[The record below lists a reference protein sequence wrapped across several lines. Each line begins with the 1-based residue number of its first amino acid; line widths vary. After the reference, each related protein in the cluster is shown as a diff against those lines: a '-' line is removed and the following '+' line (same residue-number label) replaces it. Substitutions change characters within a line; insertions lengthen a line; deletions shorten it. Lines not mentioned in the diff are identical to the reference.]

1 MKIGVF
7 CSANDNIDPDYFTL
21 AAELGKWMGEN
32 GHSLVYGGTDLG
44 MMKTIGHA
52 VHDNGGQVIG
62 VVPRIMESDGSWA
75 TCLDVE
81 IPVDSLSDRKD
92 IMTAHSDIFIAMPG
106 GIGTLDEI
114 FSVAASNSIGYHSKK
129 VILYNMKG
137 FWNNA
142 IALLDDMK
150 KCGMIRGEISQMIET
165 ANDLNGLKAFLTD
178 YGKSEYT

>member
-7 CSANDNIDPDYFTL
+7 CSANDDLDPDYFTL

-62 VVPRIMESDGSWA
+62 VVPRIMEVDGSWA

-81 IPVDSLSDRKD
+81 IPVDNLSDRKD
-92 IMTAHSDIFIAMPG
+92 IMTAQSDVFVAMPG

-114 FSVAASNSIGYHSKK
+114 FSLAASNSIGYHKKK
-129 VILYNMKG
+129 VVLYNMKG
-137 FWNNA
+137 FWNKM
-142 IALLDDMK
+142 IDMLDDMK
-150 KCGMIRGEISQMIET
+150 ERGMIRGEVSDMIER
-165 ANDLNGLKAFLTD
+165 ADSLDELKAVIL
-178 YGKSEYT
+178 K